1 MTIERFRLLLK
12 PWMLPISM
20 IIGAIF
26 HNYMEA
32 IAWLAPWLI
41 FAMLLITFCR
51 IRPREIHVTPL
62 SWMLLAVQLGGAG
75 LGYALC
81 RPMGEAIA
89 QGVFICIF

>member
-81 RPMGEAIA
+81 RPMG
-89 QGVFICIF
+89 

>member
-20 IIGAIF
+20 IIGAVF

-41 FAMLLITFCR
+41 FAMLLITF
-51 IRPREIHVTPL
+51 
-62 SWMLLAVQLGGAG
+62 
-75 LGYALC
+75 
-81 RPMGEAIA
+81 
-89 QGVFICIF
+89 